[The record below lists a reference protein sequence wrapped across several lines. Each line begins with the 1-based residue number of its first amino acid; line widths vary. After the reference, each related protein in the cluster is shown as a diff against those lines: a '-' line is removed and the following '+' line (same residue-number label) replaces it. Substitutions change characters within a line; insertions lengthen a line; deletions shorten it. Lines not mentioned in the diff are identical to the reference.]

1 MKKGEEILKVM
12 KNDLYTANERIK
24 ELEEAAE
31 KLILNLDGELE
42 LVEQV
47 KLDAFKLVVIR
58 GK

>member
-1 MKKGEEILKVM
+1 M